1 MSLSQWC
8 GKSRESAFA
17 GRLRKSSINRT
28 RKVMELRL
36 VDFQLQFSPL
46 VLPFKYSFSNFQS
59 REFRSFFFCHCLT
72 YCVNLICGL
81 QVVDHFFSESGA
93 FSSGGQFLARC
104 PCFLHL
110 KHAPFF
116 NQIHVGVLHYCICI
130 FAVGLGASAHDGGCR
145 AILNC
150 QWIAF
155 SYHPSIFVG
164 TSSEGGFF
172 FVKKAVSLEQL
183 NHADVV

>member
-72 YCVNLICGL
+72 YCVNLICGPSSCGSSPVHSL
-81 QVVDHFFSESGA
+81 LVGNFWPGVRAFCISSMLPSSIKFMLGYYIIVFVYLLLAWVLLPMMAGA
-93 FSSGGQFLARC
+93 ERS
-104 PCFLHL
+104 
-110 KHAPFF
+110 
-116 NQIHVGVLHYCICI
+116 
-130 FAVGLGASAHDGGCR
+130 
-145 AILNC
+145 
-150 QWIAF
+150 
-155 SYHPSIFVG
+155 
-164 TSSEGGFF
+164 
-172 FVKKAVSLEQL
+172 
-183 NHADVV
+183 